1 MTNGNDRKLIT
12 FGGDPWT
19 GIASMFI
26 HHMTGHPPTDY
37 IPIKVDYQYE
47 EYFINGETVRMIYND
62 HEGGGEE

>member
-12 FGGDPWT
+12 FGEGT
-19 GIASMFI
+19 GITSMFI

-47 EYFINGETVRMIYND
+47 ECFINGETVK
-62 HEGGGEE
+62 GGGEE